1 MRIQRSATKAVFWTV
16 GLLVAVIYFIP
27 VAWMIVT
34 SLKATSQ
41 IFSLPPTLLP
51 KPVHWSNYPAA
62 LQSAPFARYFLNSM
76 IVSACSVAVNVFV
89 SCLAGYALARLQ
101 FRGRQGIFIAILAT
115 IMVPPQ
121 LTIVPLFI
129 LLRHFPLAGGNGWD
143 GNGGLGLLDSFP
155 GLILPYAAGAFGIFL
170 MRQFF
175 LTLPKDLEDSAR
187 VEGASEFR
195 IFASIMLPLVRP
207 AMATL
212 AVFVFQGAW
221 NDFLWPLVIVN
232 HNFMYTLQLGL
243 TIFQQEYT
251 TNWGLLMAATTM
263 ASVPVIIIFLFAQ
276 RTFTAGIALTGL
288 KT

>member
-1 MRIQRSATKAVFWTV
+1 MTIPRTAPKIAVWIV
-16 GLLVAVIYFIP
+16 ALLVAVVFFVP

-41 IFSLPPTLLP
+41 IFTLPPTLLP
-51 KPVHWSNYPAA
+51 RPAHWSNYPAA
-62 LQSAPFARYFLNSM
+62 LKSAPFARYFLNSM
-76 IVSACSVAVNVFV
+76 IVSVSSVAINVFV

-101 FRGRQGIFIAILAT
+101 FPGRQGIFIAILAT
-115 IMVPPQ
+115 IMIPPQ
-121 LTIVPLFI
+121 LTLVPLFI
-129 LLRHFPLAGGNGWD
+129 LLRHFPLVGGNGWN
-143 GNGGLGLLDSFP
+143 GNGGLGLLDTYP

-175 LTLPKDLEDSAR
+175 LTLPRDLEDSAR

-195 IFASIMLPLVRP
+195 IFASIMVPLVRP

-221 NDFLWPLVIVN
+221 NDFLWPLVIIN
-232 HNFMYTLQLGL
+232 HNLMYTLQLGL

-276 RTFTAGIALTGL
+276 RTFTEGIALTGL

>member
-1 MRIQRSATKAVFWTV
+1 MRRPGWHTAVWIV
-16 GLLVAVIYFIP
+16 ALLVAIIFFVP
-27 VAWMIVT
+27 VVWMLLT

-41 IFSLPPTLLP
+41 VFSLPPRLLP
-51 KPVHWSNYPAA
+51 KPLHWGNYPAA
-62 LQSAPFARYFLNSM
+62 LESAPFARYFLNSV
-76 IVSACSVAVNVFV
+76 IVSVSSVLVNVFV
-89 SCLAGYALARLQ
+89 SALAGYALARLE
-101 FRGRQGIFIAILAT
+101 FPGRQGIFIAILAT

-121 LTIVPLFI
+121 VTIVPLFVI
-129 LLRHFPLAGGNGWD
+129 LRHFPLFGGNGWN
-143 GNGGLGLLDSFP
+143 GNGGLGLLDSYP
-155 GLILPYAAGAFGIFL
+155 GLVLPYAAGAFGIFL

-175 LTLPKDLEDSAR
+175 LTLPRDLEDSAR

-221 NDFLWPLVIVN
+221 NDFLWPLVIIK
-232 HNFMYTLQLGL
+232 HNYMYTLQLGL

-251 TNWGLLMAATTM
+251 TNWGLLMAATAM
-263 ASVPVIIIFLFAQ
+263 ASIPVLVLFLLAQ
-276 RTFTAGIALTGL
+276 RTFTEGIALSGL